1 MKKALV
7 MFAAMAAAMFVYAD
21 EDDSASSEAQPALS
35 ESAQEVARLTAELK
49 TVKADISAAKKEL
62 QTQKSASSKVRN
74 SIKSKGAHL
83 IGTVDQRNLLDRR
96 RPNKEE
102 KRLYP
107 TGDILIVKAKC
118 VCSHYPEGTDQEHTD
133 SVGGFGGGYGN
144 SMMNGRSNS
153 NANRKPKACSQYQ
166 AWRKAMDEVDKT
178 TKMIAQLEPL
188 LAEEDKTTEKM
199 AELEAKKKE
208 LEAELKAAKK
218 AKAAEA
224 AAAAGDN
231 Q

>member
-1 MKKALV
+1 MKKAL
-7 MFAAMAAAMFVYAD
+7 MMLAAIVATMFVYAQ
-21 EDDSASSEAQPALS
+21 EEEAPAAPAMSEA
-35 ESAQEVARLTAELK
+35 AQEVARLTAELK
-49 TVKADISAAKKEL
+49 TVKADISAAKKDL
-62 QTQKSASSKVRN
+62 QQQKSASSKVRN
-74 SIKSKGAHL
+74 SIRSKGAHL

-96 RPNKEE
+96 RPTKEE

-107 TGDILIVKAKC
+107 TGDIMIVKAKC
-118 VCSHYPEGTDQEHTD
+118 VCSHYPDGTDQEHTD
-133 SVGGFGGGYGN
+133 SVGGFGGGFGN

-153 NANRKPKACSQYQ
+153 NMNRKPKACSQYQ

-224 AAAAGDN
+224 AAATGDN

>member
-1 MKKALV
+1 MKKMIAVVAALV
-7 MFAAMAAAMFVYAD
+7 ATMFVYAD
-21 EDDSASSEAQPALS
+21 EEDSAAPQLSEA
-35 ESAQEVARLTAELK
+35 AQEVARITAELK

-62 QTQKSASSKVRN
+62 QAQKSASSKVRN
-74 SIKSKGAHL
+74 SIRSKGAHIL
-83 IGTVDQRNLLDRR
+83 GTVDQRNLLDRR
-96 RPNKEE
+96 RPTKEE

-107 TGDILIVKAKC
+107 TGDIMVVKAKC
-118 VCSHYPEGTDQEHTD
+118 VCSHFPEGTDQEHTD

-153 NANRKPKACSQYQ
+153 NANRKPKACSQFQ
-166 AWRKAMDEVDKT
+166 AWKKAMDEVDKT

-224 AAAAGDN
+224 AAATGDN

>member
-1 MKKALV
+1 MKKALM
-7 MFAAMAAAMFVYAD
+7 MFAAIVAAMFVYAQ
-21 EDDSASSEAQPALS
+21 EEEAPAAPAMSEA
-35 ESAQEVARLTAELK
+35 AQEVARLTAELK
-49 TVKADISAAKKEL
+49 TVKADISAAKKDL
-62 QTQKSASSKVRN
+62 QQQKSASSKVRN
-74 SIKSKGAHL
+74 SIRSKGAHL

-96 RPNKEE
+96 RPTKEE

-107 TGDILIVKAKC
+107 TGDIMIVKAKC

-133 SVGGFGGGYGN
+133 SVGGFGGGFGN

-153 NANRKPKACSQYQ
+153 NMNRKPKACSQYQ

-224 AAAAGDN
+224 AAATGDN